1 VSARGTKRA
10 PAKPRPAVES
20 RPGVGTRSFARRRRR
35 VAREPAGQRPL
46 LASGLL
52 AGAVHGLRRA
62 PGAAW
67 ICMLVAFL
75 SAACWSFITPP
86 FQVPDEPAHFA
97 YVQQLAETG
106 RLPTSSAETYSPEE
120 MAALQS
126 LRQEEVKQS
135 PQTLAISSPGQQ
147 RALQRAI
154 AAPLSRAGTGNAG
167 VAASEPP
174 LYYALETIP
183 YALGGGGTLLDRL
196 ELMRLLSALMA
207 GVTALFTFLFVREAL
222 PGARWAWIV
231 GGLGVALVPLLGF
244 TSGGVTPDAMLFA
257 VSAALFYCLARA
269 FRRGLTRRSAC
280 AIGAVIAVGLLTK
293 LNFLGLL
300 PGAILGL
307 VLLARAAS
315 RTSGRRSYRWLA
327 LGLAVAA
334 SPAAAFALVNAI
346 SGHPTL
352 NLISAAIGV
361 SHHGSILGEISYIW
375 QFYLPRLPVMAP
387 DFPGFSTTRGIWFDG
402 YVGLYGWLDTA
413 FPGWLYDAA
422 LLPAALIAALCARA
436 LVIDRAALADR
447 AGELLVFATI
457 GVGVLLLV
465 GADSYQDFPEHAAE
479 YGQARYLLPLLP
491 LLGAVLALAARG
503 AGRRWG
509 PPAGAL
515 ILLLLFGH
523 DLFSQLQ
530 TIARYYG

>member
-1 VSARGTKRA
+1 MSTRGARRAPPRA
-10 PAKPRPAVES
+10 PAEPPPAVGA
-20 RPGVGTRSFARRRRR
+20 RGFARRARRQAARARAGADRQAANAPLSGALAILRR
-35 VAREPAGQRPL
+35 VPRGGWA
-46 LASGLL
+46 
-52 AGAVHGLRRA
+52 
-62 PGAAW
+62 
-67 ICMLVAFL
+67 CMLVAFL

-106 RLPTSSAETYSPEE
+106 RLPSSSAETYSPEE
-120 MAALQS
+120 TAALQG
-126 LRQEEVKQS
+126 LRWEEVKQS
-135 PQTLAISSPGQQ
+135 PQTLGISSPAQQ
-147 RALQRAI
+147 RALLRAI
-154 AAPLSRAGTGNAG
+154 AAPLARTGPGDAG

-207 GVTALFTFLFVREAL
+207 GVTALFAFLFVREAL
-222 PGARWAWIV
+222 PGERWAWIV
-231 GGLGVALVPLLGF
+231 GGLGVALVPLFGF

-280 AIGAVIAVGLLTK
+280 AIGAVIAIGLLTK
-293 LNFLGLL
+293 LNFVGIL
-300 PGAILGL
+300 PGAVLGL

-315 RTSGRRSYRWLA
+315 RTSGREAYRWLA

-334 SPAAAFALVNAI
+334 IPALAFALVNAI
-346 SGHPTL
+346 SGHRTL
-352 NLISAAIGV
+352 GLVSAAVGD
-361 SHHGSILGEISYIW
+361 SQRHSILGQVSYIW
-375 QFYLPRLPVMAP
+375 QFYLPRLPGMAR

-413 FPGWLYDAA
+413 FPGWVYDAA
-422 LLPAALIAALCARA
+422 LLPAGVIAALCARA
-436 LVIDRAALADR
+436 LVAGRAALR
-447 AGELLVFATI
+447 GRLGEALVYATI
-457 GVGVLLLV
+457 GLGVLLLV
-465 GADSYQDFPEHAAE
+465 GADSYLDFPAYAAE
-479 YGQARYLLPLLP
+479 YGQARYLLPMLP
-491 LLGAVLALAARG
+491 LLGVVLALAARG

-509 PPAGAL
+509 PAAGAL
-515 ILLLLFGH
+515 ILVLFLAH

-530 TIARYYG
+530 TIARYHG

>member
-1 VSARGTKRA
+1 MS
-10 PAKPRPAVES
+10 
-20 RPGVGTRSFARRRRR
+20 TRSA
-35 VAREPAGQRPL
+35 
-46 LASGLL
+46 
-52 AGAVHGLRRA
+52 RRA
-62 PGAAW
+62 PQRARARPDRQAANAPPSGALAIVKLVPRAGW

-97 YVQQLAETG
+97 YVQQLAQTG
-106 RLPTSSAETYSPEE
+106 QLPSSSAEKYSPEE
-120 MAALQS
+120 TAALQG

-135 PQTLAISSPGQQ
+135 PQTLSISSPAQQ
-147 RALQRAI
+147 RALLRAI
-154 AAPLSRAGTGNAG
+154 SAPLGRSGPGGAG

-183 YALGGGGTLLDRL
+183 YALGAGGSLLDRL

-207 GVTALFTFLFVREAL
+207 GITALFTYLFVREAL

-231 GGLGVALVPLLGF
+231 GGLSVALVPLFGF
-244 TSGGVTPDAMLFA
+244 TSGAVTPDAMLFA

-269 FRRGLTRRSAC
+269 FRRSLTQKSAC

-293 LNFLGLL
+293 LNFVGML
-300 PGAILGL
+300 PGAVLGL

-315 RTSGRRSYRWLA
+315 RTSGREAYRWLT

-334 SPAAAFALVNAI
+334 SPAVLFTLVNAI

-352 NLISAAIGV
+352 NLVSAAGGV

-375 QFYLPRLPVMAP
+375 QFYLPRLPGMVH

-413 FPGWLYDAA
+413 FPGWVYDAA
-422 LLPAALIAALCARA
+422 LVPAALIAALCARA
-436 LVIDRAALADR
+436 LVVDRAALAHR
-447 AGELLVFATI
+447 AGELLVYATI

-465 GADSYQDFPEHAAE
+465 GADSYLDFPEHAAE
-479 YGQARYLLPLLP
+479 YGQARYLLAMLP
-491 LLGAVLALAARG
+491 LLGVVLALAARG

-509 PPAGAL
+509 PAAGAL
-515 ILLLLFGH
+515 ILVLFLGH

>member
-1 VSARGTKRA
+1 MSTA
-10 PAKPRPAVES
+10 
-20 RPGVGTRSFARRRRR
+20 ARRVPR
-35 VAREPAGQRPL
+35 AG
-46 LASGLL
+46 
-52 AGAVHGLRRA
+52 
-62 PGAAW
+62 W

-106 RLPTSSAETYSPEE
+106 RLPTSNAESYSPEE
-120 MAALQS
+120 TAALQG
-126 LRQEEVKQS
+126 LHQEEVKQS
-135 PQTLAISSPGQQ
+135 PQTLSISSPAQQ
-147 RALQRAI
+147 SALQRAI
-154 AAPLSRAGTGNAG
+154 AAPLSRTDTGDAG

-174 LYYALETIP
+174 LYYALETVP
-183 YALGGGGTLLDRL
+183 YALGAGGTLLDRL

-207 GVTALFTFLFVREAL
+207 GVTALLTFLFVREAL

-231 GGLGVALVPLLGF
+231 GGLGVALTPLLGF

-293 LNFLGLL
+293 LNFVGLL

-315 RTSGRRSYRWLA
+315 RTSGREAYRWLA
-327 LGLAVAA
+327 LGLAIAA
-334 SPAAAFALVNAI
+334 CPGAVFALVKVI
-346 SGHPTL
+346 SGHPAFSL
-352 NLISAAIGV
+352 VSAAVVV
-361 SHHGSILGEISYIW
+361 SHHGSISGEISYIW
-375 QFYLPRLPVMAP
+375 QLYLPRLPGMAR
-387 DFPGFSTTRGIWFDG
+387 DFPGFSTARGIWFDG
-402 YVGLYGWLDTA
+402 YIGLYGWLDTA
-413 FPGWLYDAA
+413 FPGWVYDAA

-436 LVIDRAALADR
+436 LVVDRAALTDR
-447 AGELLVFATI
+447 AGELVVYAAI
-457 GVGVLLLV
+457 GAGVMLLV
-465 GADSYQDFPEHAAE
+465 GATSYLDFPEHAAE
-479 YGQARYLLPLLP
+479 YGQARYLLPMLP
-491 LLGAVLALAARG
+491 LLGVVLALAARG

-509 PPAGAL
+509 PAAGAL
-515 ILLLLFGH
+515 ILVLFLGH